1 MLAENINMNRIGFFI
16 TDFRRKKNWTQSEFA
31 KKLGVS
37 QQHVDQLEKGE
48 LKYPIKTCRKL
59 AKFLDGTEKQKMR
72 EALVNQLLDEL
83 DN

>member
-37 QQHVDQLEKGE
+37 Q